1 MKRRDFIVKGAFAL
15 GAVAASD
22 LWLGKIVAGESTGL
36 MKTSL
41 LDTYFH
47 VSQEQ
52 IKKVLAAC
60 LAKGADFAD
69 VFFEYRVTSSLSF
82 EEDAVKSAR
91 RGIVQGVGIR
101 AVKGDQ
107 IGFAFSEELTL
118 EKMLEA
124 ANAAAA
130 IAADNTAKARILP
143 VSEMKPKN
151 LYKVS
156 ELATSAD
163 LTKKLEFIKEANE
176 AAKAYDS
183 KIVRV
188 NVGFNDEVKH
198 IAYTNSDG
206 VYWEDSQPMFMFQ
219 TVCIAEQNGRRE
231 TGYTGG
237 GGRIGL
243 EYFNQKR
250 KAADIAKDA
259 ARLAVLNL
267 SAVEIEAGL
276 QTVVLGSAESA
287 VLLHEAVGH
296 GLEADFNYKK
306 LSNYS
311 GRIGEKVA
319 SEQCTVVDEG
329 LFENMRGTI
338 NVDDEGSLPNS
349 TVLIEDGIL
358 RSYMTD
364 RISAKK
370 LDVKSSGN
378 GRRQAYNYP
387 PMPRMTNTYLRNG
400 KYSPEEILKS
410 VKKGVYAKGFTG
422 GNVDITKGDFTFS
435 CSEAYLIED
444 GKITTPVKGATLVGN
459 GPDVMTKVAMV
470 GNDLKFTD
478 GGWTCGKNGQSVP
491 VGMGTPTVKVS
502 EITVG
507 GTKVK
512 AQPKVGDEE

>member
-1 MKRRDFIVKGAFAL
+1 M
-15 GAVAASD
+15 
-22 LWLGKIVAGESTGL
+22 EN
-36 MKTSL
+36 SL
-41 LDTYFH
+41 LDSYFQ
-47 VSQEQ
+47 VSQSQ
-52 IKKVLAAC
+52 IKKILAAT
-60 LAKGADFAD
+60 LAKGAEFAD
-69 VFFEYRVTSSLSF
+69 VFFEYRITSSLLF
-82 EEDAVKSAR
+82 EEDIVKSAQ

-101 AVKGDQ
+101 AVKNDQ

-118 EKMLEA
+118 EKMIEA

-130 IAADNTAKARILP
+130 IAADNTAKTRIQP
-143 VSEMKPKN
+143 IGRIKPQN
-151 LYKVS
+151 LYQID

-163 LTKKLEFIKEANE
+163 LTKKLEFIKQANE
-176 AAKAYDS
+176 TAKSFDS
-183 KIVRV
+183 TIIRV
-188 NVGFNDEVKH
+188 KVGFNDEVKH
-198 IAYTNSDG
+198 VVYANSDG
-206 VYWEDSQPMFMFQ
+206 VYWEDSQPMFVFS

-231 TGYTGG
+231 TGHQSG

-243 EYFNQKR
+243 EYFDQKR
-250 KAADIAKDA
+250 KATDIAKDA

-276 QTVVLGSAESA
+276 QTVVLGNAESA

-296 GLEADFNYKK
+296 GLEADFNYKG

-319 SEQCTVVDEG
+319 SEQCTVIDEG

-338 NVDDEGSLPNS
+338 NIDDEGNQPNS
-349 TVLIEDGIL
+349 TVLIENGIL
-358 RSYMTD
+358 RGYMND

-370 LDVKSSGN
+370 LGVKSSGN

-400 KYSPEEILKS
+400 NYSAEEILQS
-410 VKKGVYAKGFTG
+410 VKKGIYAKGFTG

-435 CSEAYLIED
+435 CSEAYLIEN
-444 GKITTPVKGATLVGN
+444 GKLTTPVKGATLVGN

-507 GTKVK
+507 GTLASQSKN
-512 AQPKVGDEE
+512 

>member
-15 GAVAASD
+15 GAIATSD
-22 LWLGKIVAGESTGL
+22 LWIGNIVAGESTML
-36 MKTSL
+36 KNSL
-41 LDTYFH
+41 LDTYFR
-47 VSQEQ
+47 VSQEE
-52 IKKVLAAC
+52 IKKVLTAC

-69 VFFEYRVTSSLSF
+69 VFFEYRVTSNLSF
-82 EEDAVKSAR
+82 EEDIVKSAR

-107 IGFAFSEELTL
+107 IGFAFSEELTIQ
-118 EKMLEA
+118 KMLEA

-130 IAADNTAKARILP
+130 IAADNTAKTRILP
-143 VSEMKPKN
+143 VSEIKPKN
-151 LYKVS
+151 LYKIN
-156 ELATSAD
+156 ELATDAD
-163 LTKKLEFIKEANE
+163 LNKKLSFIKEANE
-176 AAKAYDS
+176 AAKKYDS
-183 KIVRV
+183 RIVRV

-198 IAYTNSDG
+198 VAYANSDG
-206 VYWEDSQPMFMFQ
+206 IYWEDSQPLFMFQ
-219 TVCIAEQNGRRE
+219 TVCIAEEKGRRE

-243 EYFNQKR
+243 EYFDKKR
-250 KAADIAKDA
+250 RPADIAKDA

-267 SAVEIEAGL
+267 SAVEIEAGM
-276 QTVVLGSAESA
+276 QTVVLGNSDSA

-296 GLEADFNYKK
+296 GLEADFNYKN

-311 GRIGEKVA
+311 GRVGEKVA

-338 NVDDEGSLPNS
+338 NVDDEGNTPNS
-349 TVLIEDGIL
+349 TVLIENGIL
-358 RSYMTD
+358 RGYMND

-370 LDVKSSGN
+370 LGVKSSGN

-387 PMPRMTNTYLRNG
+387 PMPRMTNTYLKNG
-400 KYSPEEILKS
+400 KYSADEILKS
-410 VKKGVYAKGFTG
+410 VKKGIYAKGFTG

-444 GKITTPVKGATLVGN
+444 GKITAPVKGATLVGN
-459 GPDVMTKVAMV
+459 GPDVMTKVSMV
-470 GNDLKFTD
+470 GNDLAFTD
-478 GGWTCGKNGQSVP
+478 GGWTCGKNGQMVP

-512 AQPKVGDEE
+512 GKSE

>member
-15 GAVAASD
+15 GAVATSD
-22 LWLGKIVAGESTGL
+22 LWIGKIVAGENTML
-36 MKTSL
+36 KNSL
-41 LDTYFH
+41 LDTYFQ

-52 IKKVLAAC
+52 IKKVLTAC

-69 VFFEYRVTSSLSF
+69 VFFEYRVTSNLSF
-82 EEDAVKSAR
+82 EEDIVKSAR

-130 IAADNTAKARILP
+130 IAADNTAKTRILP
-143 VSEMKPKN
+143 VSEIKPKN
-151 LYKVS
+151 LYKIN
-156 ELATSAD
+156 ELATDAD
-163 LTKKLEFIKEANE
+163 LNKKLAFIKEANE
-176 AAKAYDS
+176 AAKKYDS
-183 KIVRV
+183 RIVRV

-198 IAYTNSDG
+198 VAYANSDG
-206 VYWEDSQPMFMFQ
+206 IYWEDSQPLFMFQ
-219 TVCIAEQNGRRE
+219 TVCIAEEKGRRE

-243 EYFNQKR
+243 EYFDKKR
-250 KAADIAKDA
+250 RPADIAKDA

-267 SAVEIEAGL
+267 SAIEIEAGM
-276 QTVVLGSAESA
+276 QTVVLGNSDSA

-296 GLEADFNYKK
+296 GLEADFNYKG

-311 GRIGEKVA
+311 GRVGEKVA

-338 NVDDEGSLPNS
+338 NVDDEGNTPNS
-349 TVLIEDGIL
+349 TVLIENGIL
-358 RSYMTD
+358 RGYMND
-364 RISAKK
+364 KISAKK
-370 LDVKSSGN
+370 LGVKSSGN

-400 KYSPEEILKS
+400 KYSSEEILKS
-410 VKKGVYAKGFTG
+410 VKKGIYAKGFTG

-444 GKITTPVKGATLVGN
+444 GKITAPVKGATLVGN
-459 GPDVMTKVAMV
+459 GPDVMTKVSMV
-470 GNDLKFTD
+470 GNDLAFTD
-478 GGWTCGKNGQSVP
+478 GGWTCGKNGQMVP
-491 VGMGTPTVKVS
+491 VGMGTPTVKVA

-512 AQPKVGDEE
+512 GKTD

>member
-1 MKRRDFIVKGAFAL
+1 ML
-15 GAVAASD
+15 
-22 LWLGKIVAGESTGL
+22 EN
-36 MKTSL
+36 SL
-41 LDTYFH
+41 LDIYFQI
-47 VSQEQ
+47 SQAQ
-52 IKKVLAAC
+52 IKKILTAC
-60 LAKGADFAD
+60 LAKGAEFAD
-69 VFFEYRVTSSLSF
+69 IFFEYRVSSNLSF
-82 EEDAVKSAR
+82 EEDIVKSAR

-107 IGFAFSEELTL
+107 IGFAFSEELTT

-130 IAADNTAKARILP
+130 IAADNTAKARIQP
-143 VSEMKPKN
+143 IGVIKPKN
-151 LYKVS
+151 LYQIN
-156 ELATSAD
+156 ELATTAD
-163 LTKKLEFIKEANE
+163 LNKKLEFIKEANA

-188 NVGFNDEVKH
+188 NIGFNDEVKH
-198 IAYTNSDG
+198 VVYANSDG
-206 VYWEDSQPMFMFQ
+206 IYWEDSQPLFMFQ
-219 TVCIAEQNGRRE
+219 TFCIAEENGRRE

-243 EYFNQKR
+243 EYFDKKR
-250 KAADIAKDA
+250 KPADIAKNA
-259 ARLAVLNL
+259 ARLAILNL
-267 SAVEIEAGL
+267 SAIEIEAGM
-276 QTVVLGSAESA
+276 QTVVLGNSDSA

-296 GLEADFNYKK
+296 GLEADFNYKN

-311 GRIGEKVA
+311 GRVGEKVA

-338 NVDDEGSLPNS
+338 NVDDEGNAPNS

-358 RSYMTD
+358 RGYMND

-370 LDVKSSGN
+370 LGVKSSGN

-400 KYSPEEILKS
+400 KYSAEEILQS
-410 VKKGVYAKGFTG
+410 VKKGIYAKGFTG

-478 GGWTCGKNGQSVP
+478 GGWTCGKNGQMVP

-512 AQPKVGDEE
+512 R

>member
-1 MKRRDFIVKGAFAL
+1 MLKNP
-15 GAVAASD
+15 
-22 LWLGKIVAGESTGL
+22 
-36 MKTSL
+36 L
-41 LDTYFH
+41 LDAFFQ

-52 IKKVLAAC
+52 IKKVLGAA

-69 VFFEYRVTSSLSF
+69 VFFEYRISSNLSF
-82 EEDAVKSAR
+82 EEDIVKSAR
-91 RGIVQGVGIR
+91 RGIVSGVGIR

-118 EKMLEA
+118 EKMVAA

-130 IAADNTAKARILP
+130 IASDNTAKARIVP
-143 VSEMKPKN
+143 VSAIQPKN
-151 LYKVS
+151 LYQIK
-156 ELATSAD
+156 EQATTAD
-163 LTKKLEFIKEANE
+163 LTKKLEFVREANE
-176 AAKAYDS
+176 AAKTHDS

-188 NVGFNDEVKH
+188 SVNFNDEVKH
-198 IAYTNSDG
+198 LAYANSDG
-206 VYWEDSQPMFMFQ
+206 VYWEDSQPMFVFS
-219 TVCIAEQNGRRE
+219 TVCIAEQGTRRE
-231 TGYTGG
+231 TGYASG

-243 EYFNQKR
+243 EYFGSKR
-250 KAADIAKDA
+250 KASDIAKDA

-276 QTVVLGSAESA
+276 KTVVLGNAESA

-311 GRIGEKVA
+311 GRVGDKVA
-319 SEQCTVVDEG
+319 SDQCTVIDEG

-338 NVDDEGSLPNS
+338 NVDDEGNTPQS
-349 TVLIEDGIL
+349 TVLIENGIL
-358 RSYMTD
+358 RGYMND
-364 RISAKK
+364 RISASK
-370 LDVKSSGN
+370 LGVKSSGN

-400 KYSPEEILKS
+400 KYSADEILKS
-410 VKKGVYAKGFTG
+410 VKNGIYAKSFTG

-478 GGWTCGKNGQSVP
+478 GGWTCGKNGQMVP
-491 VGMGTPTVKVS
+491 VGMGTPTVKVA

-512 AQPKVGDEE
+512 A

>member
-69 VFFEYRVTSSLSF
+69 VFFEYRITSSLSF

-118 EKMLEA
+118 DKMLLA

-143 VSEMKPKN
+143 VSEIKPKN

-163 LTKKLEFIKEANE
+163 LTKKLGFIKEANE

-243 EYFNQKR
+243 EYFDKKR
-250 KAADIAKDA
+250 KAA
-259 ARLAVLNL
+259 
-267 SAVEIEAGL
+267 EI
-276 QTVVLGSAESA
+276 
-287 VLLHEAVGH
+287 
-296 GLEADFNYKK
+296 
-306 LSNYS
+306 
-311 GRIGEKVA
+311 
-319 SEQCTVVDEG
+319 
-329 LFENMRGTI
+329 
-338 NVDDEGSLPNS
+338 
-349 TVLIEDGIL
+349 
-358 RSYMTD
+358 
-364 RISAKK
+364 
-370 LDVKSSGN
+370 
-378 GRRQAYNYP
+378 
-387 PMPRMTNTYLRNG
+387 
-400 KYSPEEILKS
+400 
-410 VKKGVYAKGFTG
+410 
-422 GNVDITKGDFTFS
+422 
-435 CSEAYLIED
+435 
-444 GKITTPVKGATLVGN
+444 
-459 GPDVMTKVAMV
+459 
-470 GNDLKFTD
+470 
-478 GGWTCGKNGQSVP
+478 
-491 VGMGTPTVKVS
+491 
-502 EITVG
+502 
-507 GTKVK
+507 
-512 AQPKVGDEE
+512 

>member
-1 MKRRDFIVKGAFAL
+1 MKRRDFLVKGVFAL
-15 GAVAASD
+15 GAVATSD
-22 LWLGKIVAGESTGL
+22 LWLGRIVAGENSL
-36 MKTSL
+36 MENSL
-41 LDTYFH
+41 LDTYFQ

-52 IKKVLAAC
+52 IKKVLGAA
-60 LAKGADFAD
+60 LAKGAEFAD
-69 VFFEYRVTSSLSF
+69 VFFEYRISSNLTF
-82 EEDAVKSAR
+82 EEDIVKSAR

-124 ANAAAA
+124 ANSAAA
-130 IAADNTAKARILP
+130 IAADNTAKTRILP
-143 VSEMKPKN
+143 VSQLKPSN
-151 LYKVS
+151 LYKIN

-163 LTKKLEFIKEANE
+163 LTKKLDFIKEANE
-176 AAKAYDS
+176 TAKKYDS
-183 KIVRV
+183 KIIRV
-188 NVGFNDEVKH
+188 NVNFNDEIKH
-198 IAYTNSDG
+198 IAYANSDG
-206 VYWEDSQPMFMFQ
+206 VYWEDSQPMFVFS
-219 TVCIAEQNGRRE
+219 TVCIAEQGTRRE
-231 TGYTGG
+231 TGYSSG

-243 EYFNQKR
+243 EYFDQKR

-276 QTVVLGSAESA
+276 QTVVLGNSESA

-296 GLEADFNYKK
+296 GLEADFNYKN

-311 GRIGEKVA
+311 GRVGEKVA
-319 SEQCTVVDEG
+319 SELCTVVDEG

-338 NVDDEGSLPNS
+338 NIDDEGNEPDS
-349 TVLIEDGIL
+349 TVLIENGIL
-358 RSYMTD
+358 RGYMTD

-370 LDVKSSGN
+370 LGVKPTGN

-400 KYSPEEILKS
+400 NHSPEEILAS
-410 VKKGVYAKGFTG
+410 VKKGIYAKGFTG

-435 CSEAYLIED
+435 CSETYLIED
-444 GKITTPVKGATLVGN
+444 GKITTPIKGATLVGN
-459 GPDVMTKVAMV
+459 GPDVMNKLSMV

-512 AQPKVGDEE
+512 GA

>member
-1 MKRRDFIVKGAFAL
+1 MKRRDFLVKGAFAL
-15 GAVAASD
+15 GAVATSD
-22 LWLGKIVAGESTGL
+22 LWLGKIVAGESNL

-41 LDTYFH
+41 LDTYFQ
-47 VSQEQ
+47 VSQDE
-52 IKKVLAAC
+52 IKKVLAAA
-60 LAKGADFAD
+60 LAKGAEFAD
-69 VFFEYRVTSSLSF
+69 VFFEYRISSILNF
-82 EEDAVKSAR
+82 EEDIVKSAR

-107 IGFAFSEELTL
+107 IGFAFSEELTP
-118 EKMLEA
+118 EKMIEA

-130 IAADNTAKARILP
+130 IASDNTARARIQP
-143 VSEMKPKN
+143 IGAIQPKD
-151 LYKVS
+151 LYKIN
-156 ELATSAD
+156 ELATSSD
-163 LTKKLEFIKEANE
+163 LTKKLSFIKEANS
-176 AAKAYDS
+176 AAKTYDS

-188 NVGFNDEVKH
+188 NVNFNDEVKH
-198 IAYTNSDG
+198 IAYANSDG
-206 VYWEDSQPMFMFQ
+206 VFWEDSQPMFVFS
-219 TVCIAEQNGRRE
+219 TVCIAEQGDRRE
-231 TGYTGG
+231 TGYASG

-243 EYFNQKR
+243 EYFDVKR
-250 KAADIAKDA
+250 KAADIAADA

-267 SAVEIEAGL
+267 SAIEIEAGM
-276 QTVVLGSAESA
+276 QTVVLGNSDSA

-296 GLEADFNYKK
+296 GLEADFNYKN

-311 GRIGEKVA
+311 GRVGEKVA
-319 SEQCTVVDEG
+319 SELCTVVDEG
-329 LFENMRGTI
+329 LFDNMRGTI
-338 NVDDEGSLPNS
+338 NIDDEGNVPQS
-349 TVLIEDGIL
+349 TVLIEKGIL
-358 RSYMTD
+358 RGYMTD

-370 LDVKSSGN
+370 LGVTPTGN

-400 KYSPEEILKS
+400 EHSPEEILQS
-410 VKKGVYAKGFTG
+410 VKKGIYAKGFTG

-459 GPDVMTKVAMV
+459 GPDVMTKLSMV

-491 VGMGTPTVKVS
+491 VGMGTPTVKVA

-512 AQPKVGDEE
+512 

>member
-1 MKRRDFIVKGAFAL
+1 MKRRDFITKGAVAL
-15 GAVAASD
+15 GAIATSD
-22 LWLGKIVAGESTGL
+22 LWLGKIVAGESGL
-36 MKTSL
+36 MKSSL
-41 LDTYFH
+41 IDTYFN
-47 VSQEQ
+47 VTPEQ
-52 IKKVLAAC
+52 IKKILAAA
-60 LAKGADFAD
+60 LAKGAEFAD
-69 VFFEYRVTSSLSF
+69 VFFEYRINSSLSF
-82 EEDAVKSAR
+82 EEDIVKSAR

-124 ANAAAA
+124 AKAAAA
-130 IAADNTAKARILP
+130 IAADNTTKARIQPIGAL
-143 VSEMKPKN
+143 KPKN
-151 LYKVS
+151 LYPIN

-163 LTKKLEFIKEANE
+163 LNKKLSFIKEANT

-188 NVGFNDEVKH
+188 SVGINDEIKH
-198 IAYTNSDG
+198 IAYANSDG
-206 VYWEDSQPMFMFQ
+206 IYWEDSQPLFIFN
-219 TVCIAEQNGRRE
+219 TACIAEQGTRRE
-231 TGYTGG
+231 TGYQAG

-243 EYFNQKR
+243 EYFNRKR
-250 KAADIAKDA
+250 NPAEIAKEA

-267 SAVEIEAGL
+267 SAVEIEAGM
-276 QTVVLGSAESA
+276 QTVVLGNSDSA

-296 GLEADFNYKK
+296 GLEADNNYKG

-311 GRIGEKVA
+311 NRIGQKVA
-319 SEQCTVVDEG
+319 SDQCTVVDEG
-329 LFENMRGTI
+329 LFENMRGSI
-338 NVDDEGSLPNS
+338 NVDDEGNTPNS
-349 TVLIEDGIL
+349 TVLIENGIL
-358 RSYMTD
+358 RSYMND

-370 LDVKSSGN
+370 LGVKSTGN
-378 GRRQAYNYP
+378 GRRQSYNYP

-400 KYSPEEILKS
+400 KYSAEEILQS
-410 VKKGVYAKGFTG
+410 VKKGIFAKGFTG
-422 GNVDITKGDFTFS
+422 GNVDITKGDFTFT

-470 GNDLKFTD
+470 GNDLEFTD
-478 GGWTCGKNGQSVP
+478 GGWTCGKNGQSIP

-512 AQPKVGDEE
+512 KA